1 MCSLARRHGN
11 VLRIGAAVAAL
22 LAPSAAG
29 AETEW
34 QIRPFVGLTFKGSTT
49 LVDYEQA
56 VGKAHFVLGGSVA
69 LLGDIV
75 GVEGE
80 FALVPGFFQSGDQD
94 LVTSSRLT
102 TLTGNVILG
111 LPRRATEYTLR
122 PYFVGGFG
130 LLDTRSLIVLN
141 AQEVTLTSA
150 VLNLGGGVSGSLSD
164 RTGLSWEVRHFRSLG
179 GDASVGGSLAPVQL
193 SFWRANMALVIR
205 Y

>member
-1 MCSLARRHGN
+1 MCSLARRHGTI
-11 VLRIGAAVAAL
+11 LRIGAAIVAL
-22 LAPSAAG
+22 LAPSAAR

-49 LVDYEQA
+49 LVDPELA
-56 VGKAHFVLGGSVA
+56 VGKTHLMLGASVA
-69 LLGDIV
+69 LLWDIV

-80 FALVPGFFQSGDQD
+80 LGHAPGFFQSGDQD

-102 TLTGNVILG
+102 TLTGNVIIG
-111 LPRRATEYTLR
+111 FPRRATEYSLR

-130 LLDTRSLIVLN
+130 LLDARSLIDIN
-141 AQEVTLTSA
+141 ALEVNMTST
-150 VLNLGGGVSGSLSD
+150 VMNLGGGVSGSLSD
-164 RTGLSWEVRHFRSLG
+164 RTGLSWELRHFRSLG